1 MPLNIL
7 DYDPYLEPFKED
19 LSLRLFEFARTK
31 KRLVRLLIL
40 LMVISILASIKK
52 VNTGLF
58 ANGHQMLKE
67 LGWLE
72 ISIIGKTIL
81 S

>member
-31 KRLVRLLIL
+31 KRLLGTDGSLVD
-40 LMVISILASIKK
+40 
-52 VNTGLF
+52 F
-58 ANGHQMLKE
+58 ANGYKYFGFQQ
-67 LGWLE
+67 
-72 ISIIGKTIL
+72 
-81 S
+81 